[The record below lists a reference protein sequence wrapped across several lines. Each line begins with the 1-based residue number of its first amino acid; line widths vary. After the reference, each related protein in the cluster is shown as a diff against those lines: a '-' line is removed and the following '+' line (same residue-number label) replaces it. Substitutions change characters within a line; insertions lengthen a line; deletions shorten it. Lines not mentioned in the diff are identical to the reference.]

1 MARIILDA
9 LSHQAVRELGSE
21 AATYGTAPAEAGRW
35 AGQRLTGL
43 RQALGAAGY
52 DLAIAP
58 PDADVLDEAAALI
71 VGSRSQLVPFDALE
85 TDAISAFVETGGGL
99 LLMANH
105 RGLVRPQ
112 QQLAEALKL
121 PISFNDISVV
131 DGPRI
136 GIVLHEL
143 TAGVEAIAVRNCCS
157 LRLAAGAE
165 PLALFSE
172 PGHVFAA
179 VMRVGLGR
187 VVAVADSGFIASR
200 DDAGRDMFA
209 SASNARFIG
218 SILGWMTGRT

>member
-1 MARIILDA
+1 MARIVLDA

-21 AATYGTAPAEAGRW
+21 AETYGTPPADAGRW
-35 AGQRLTGL
+35 AGHRLTGL
-43 RQALGAAGY
+43 RQALEAAGY
-52 DLAIAP
+52 ALAIAP
-58 PDADVLDEAAALI
+58 PQPDELDDAAALI

-85 TDAISAFVETGGGL
+85 MDAIAAFVETGGGL

-136 GIVLHEL
+136 GLVLHEL

-157 LRLAAGAE
+157 LAVAAGAE
-165 PLALFSE
+165 PLALFTE

-179 VMRVGLGR
+179 AMTVGRGR

-218 SILGWMTGRT
+218 SILGWLAGRT

>member
-1 MARIILDA
+1 M
-9 LSHQAVRELGSE
+9 REVGSE
-21 AATYGTAPAEAGRW
+21 AETYGVAPADAGRW
-35 AGQRLTGL
+35 AGHRLTGL
-43 RQALGAAGY
+43 RQALDLAGY
-52 DLAIAP
+52 ELAIAS
-58 PDADVLDEAAALI
+58 PDADVLDDAAGLI

-85 TDAISAFVETGGGL
+85 TDAIAAFVETGGGL

-121 PISFNDISVV
+121 PVSFNDISVV

-136 GIVLHEL
+136 GIVLHAL

-157 LRLAAGAE
+157 LTLAAGAE

-179 VMRVGLGR
+179 AMTVGRGR

-200 DDAGRDMFA
+200 DDTGRDMFA
-209 SASNARFIG
+209 SANNARFIG
-218 SILGWMTGRT
+218 SILGWLAGRT

>member
-1 MARIILDA
+1 MARIVLDA

-21 AATYGTAPAEAGRW
+21 AETYGTAPADAGRW
-35 AGQRLTGL
+35 AGQRLTGF
-43 RQALGAAGY
+43 RQALDTAGY
-52 DLAIAP
+52 ELVIAQ
-58 PDADVLDEAAALI
+58 PDADVLDDAAVLI
-71 VGSRSQLVPFDALE
+71 VGSRSQLVPFDSLE
-85 TDAISAFVETGGGL
+85 TDAAKAFVETGGGL

-112 QQLAEALKL
+112 QQMAEALGL

-131 DGPRI
+131 NGPRI

-157 LRLAAGAE
+157 LTLMPGAE

-179 VMRVGLGR
+179 AMRVGHGR

-200 DDAGRDMFA
+200 DDSGRDMFA

-218 SILGWMTGRT
+218 SVLRWLTGT

>member
-1 MARIILDA
+1 MARIVLDA

-35 AGQRLTGL
+35 AGHRLTGL
-43 RQALGAAGY
+43 RQALGATGFE
-52 DLAIAP
+52 LAIAP
-58 PDADVLDEAAALI
+58 PDAEVLDAADALI
-71 VGSRSQLVPFDALE
+71 VGSRSQLVPFDAPE
-85 TDAISAFVETGGGL
+85 TDAISAFLETGGGL

-112 QQLAEALKL
+112 QQLAAVLRL

-136 GIVLHEL
+136 GIVLHQL
-143 TAGVEAIAVRNCCS
+143 TEGVEAIAVRNCCS
-157 LRLAAGAE
+157 LKVAEGAE
-165 PLALFSE
+165 PLAMFSE

-179 VMRVGLGR
+179 AMKVGRGR
-187 VVAVADSGFIASR
+187 VVAVADSGFMASR

-218 SILGWMTGRT
+218 SLLGWLTGRT

>member
-1 MARIILDA
+1 MARIVLDA

-21 AATYGTAPAEAGRW
+21 AEAYGSAPADAGRW

-43 RQALGAAGY
+43 RQALDATGY
-52 DLAIAP
+52 QLAIAP
-58 PDADVLDEAAALI
+58 PDADVLDDAVALI

-85 TDAISAFVETGGGL
+85 IDAISAFVEMGGGL

-112 QQLAEALKL
+112 QQLTEALKL
-121 PISFNDISVV
+121 PIMFNDISVV

-143 TAGVEAIAVRNCCS
+143 TVGVEAIAVRNCCS
-157 LRLAAGAE
+157 LTVSTGAE
-165 PLALFSE
+165 PLALFNE

-179 VMRVGLGR
+179 AMSVGRGR

-200 DDAGRDMFA
+200 DDAGRDMFG

-218 SILGWMTGRT
+218 SILGWLAGRT

>member
-21 AATYGTAPAEAGRW
+21 AERYGTPPADAGRW

-43 RQALGAAGY
+43 RQALEAAGY

-58 PDADVLDEAAALI
+58 PDADVLDEAATLI
-71 VGSRSQLVPFDALE
+71 VGSRSQLAPFDALE
-85 TDAISAFVETGGGL
+85 TDAIGAFVATGGGL

-121 PISFNDISVV
+121 PVSFNDISVV

-157 LRLAAGAE
+157 LAVMPGAE

-179 VMRVGLGR
+179 AMTVGRGR

-209 SASNARFIG
+209 SANNARFVG
-218 SILGWMTGRT
+218 SLLGWLTGRT